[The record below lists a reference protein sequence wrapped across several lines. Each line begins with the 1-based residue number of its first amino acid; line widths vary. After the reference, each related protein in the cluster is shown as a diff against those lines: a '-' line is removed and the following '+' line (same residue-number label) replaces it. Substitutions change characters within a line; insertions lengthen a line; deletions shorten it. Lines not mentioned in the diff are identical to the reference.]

1 MPAELTMPA
10 PPLQRIL
17 AGLLDWV
24 CILGWLAVAA
34 LIGVPLH
41 LGGVRFGPLGLNVVA
56 MLVGVV
62 PVTVAMSLFEA
73 GRRGGTP
80 GKRWRRLRV
89 VRWSPRPSTSS
100 GHLPADRL
108 SAQRRIGVGQSL
120 LRNVAKIGVPW
131 TLGHVVAI
139 ALVGGLTS
147 AWVWVLTVIV
157 YALVIGYL
165 VTLFVGDHRTPYD
178 RLAATTVVQA
188 RIQECPVR

>member
-1 MPAELTMPA
+1 MSVPAR
-10 PPLQRIL
+10 PLQRIL

-24 CILGWLAVAA
+24 CILGWLAVTA
-34 LIGVPLH
+34 LIGVPLY
-41 LGGVRFGPLGLNVVA
+41 LAGLQLSPLGLNLVA
-56 MLVGVV
+56 LLVGVV

-73 GRRGGTP
+73 GRHSGTP

-89 VRWSPRPSTSS
+89 VGRSND
-100 GHLPADRL
+100 A
-108 SAQRRIGVGQSL
+108 RITVSQSL

-147 AWVWVLTVIV
+147 AWVWVLTAIV

-165 VTLFVGDHRTPYD
+165 VMLFVGDHRTPYD

-188 RIQECPVR
+188 TAREPSLR